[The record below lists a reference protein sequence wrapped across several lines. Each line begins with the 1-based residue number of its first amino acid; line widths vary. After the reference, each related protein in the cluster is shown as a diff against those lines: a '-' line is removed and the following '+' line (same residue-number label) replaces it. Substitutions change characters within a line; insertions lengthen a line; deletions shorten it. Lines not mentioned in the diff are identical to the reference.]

1 VFLVCGRPRG
11 QEGVGGACR
20 ISPYTIIISHL
31 TWYLLFFVARFMSII
46 FVSLPIAISMPG
58 WPETIFILVVVVL
71 LFGAKKL
78 PELARGLGQSLGE
91 FKKARDEFERQ
102 LHSSTAEVEL
112 KTPAEKQP
120 SPQTPQGSV
129 PVEGAISGS
138 KGTEKT
144 S

>member
-1 VFLVCGRPRG
+1 MRG
-11 QEGVGGACR
+11 GCR
-20 ISPYTIIISHL
+20 ISPYTIIISPP

-78 PELARGLGQSLGE
+78 PELARGIGQSLGE

-112 KTPAEKQP
+112 
-120 SPQTPQGSV
+120 
-129 PVEGAISGS
+129 
-138 KGTEKT
+138 
-144 S
+144 

>member
-1 VFLVCGRPRG
+1 
-11 QEGVGGACR
+11 
-20 ISPYTIIISHL
+20 
-31 TWYLLFFVARFMSII
+31 
-46 FVSLPIAISMPG
+46 VSLPIAISMPG

-102 LHSSTAEVEL
+102 LHSSTTEVEL

-138 KGTEKT
+138 KETEKT

>member
-1 VFLVCGRPRG
+1 
-11 QEGVGGACR
+11 
-20 ISPYTIIISHL
+20 
-31 TWYLLFFVARFMSII
+31 
-46 FVSLPIAISMPG
+46 MPG

-78 PELARGLGQSLGE
+78 PELARGIGQSLGE

-102 LHSSTAEVEL
+102 LHSSAAEVEL

-120 SPQTPQGSV
+120 SQTPQGSV

-144 S
+144 G

>member
-1 VFLVCGRPRG
+1 MTENQSRQGVHRLDGSVDCKARNPLYRALVN
-11 QEGVGGACR
+11 
-20 ISPYTIIISHL
+20 
-31 TWYLLFFVARFMSII
+31 
-46 FVSLPIAISMPG
+46 LPIAISMPG

-102 LHSSTAEVEL
+102 LHSSAAEVEL

-144 S
+144 G

>member
-1 VFLVCGRPRG
+1 
-11 QEGVGGACR
+11 
-20 ISPYTIIISHL
+20 
-31 TWYLLFFVARFMSII
+31 
-46 FVSLPIAISMPG
+46 MPG
-58 WPETIFILVVVVL
+58 WPESLFILVVVVL

>member
-1 VFLVCGRPRG
+1 MTENQSRQGVHRLDGSVDCKARNPLYRALVN
-11 QEGVGGACR
+11 
-20 ISPYTIIISHL
+20 
-31 TWYLLFFVARFMSII
+31 
-46 FVSLPIAISMPG
+46 LPIALSMPG

-78 PELARGLGQSLGE
+78 PELARGIGQSLGE

-102 LHSSTAEVEL
+102 LHSSAAEVEL